1 MTCQGKRMTG
11 VLSTGISV
19 PGSVSYDDIGRVI
32 LSDIEGMTE
41 VQYNVTGFPSYIG
54 QADGGYVH
62 NTYAGGVRLASRRT
76 APDGKV
82 TTMNYEGNEVWEN
95 GKLRML
101 LFDGGYVDFSGNL
114 PKYCWYTKDHLG
126 SVRAVADAD
135 GNVFATYAYSP
146 YGEDFAVNAP
156 VSGSSVSTT
165 NGSSAGQVANGR
177 WTIGENI
184 FLPTVSYSPNEGS
197 DWQPF
202 KFGGKESLTRV
213 GLDLYDFGARMYSPS
228 NMLWMTMDP
237 LCEKHFD
244 ISPYA
249 YCSGDPINR
258 FDPDGMFDKK
268 MFWSGVADI
277 LGGVALTT
285 SGAAVCAGTGGV
297 GAALGG
303 SAMLVEGISEIC
315 GGVTAVVEGC
325 VLDAPEEGEQRFTPT
340 GIIGTTAQGIDMAI
354 GNDDFEVYH
363 TVDAVMSLTGGIGL
377 IKNLDKA
384 IKIGRVSKSE
394 LIEMLSTSGQ
404 VTTTIAQKIEDNNNE
419 ANNDDQSSADT
430 GQGSSG
436 VNVGKDANPYI
447 MWYNPSF

>member
-1 MTCQGKRMTG
+1 MLDALLNILNGFTDIPFVELAWSHAPDDKYGVITLDNQIPLNADADPVSEKMLTG
-11 VLSTGISV
+11 FVDVFVKKPKDLSTISSVENALKQLGIWFALNSV
-19 PGSVSYDDIGRVI
+19 QFEDDTGYVHYEWEWRDSTNVVSEKLYV
-32 LSDIEGMTE
+32 
-41 VQYNVTGFPSYIG
+41 VKFH
-54 QADGGYVH
+54 AHGGYV
-62 NTYAGGVRLASRRT
+62 G
-76 APDGKV
+76 
-82 TTMNYEGNEVWEN
+82 E
-95 GKLRML
+95 
-101 LFDGGYVDFSGNL
+101 
-114 PKYCWYTKDHLG
+114 PKI
-126 SVRAVADAD
+126 V
-135 GNVFATYAYSP
+135 P
-146 YGEDFAVNAP
+146 YGGEPDAPTSIPDYTEDEI
-156 VSGSSVSTT
+156 T
-165 NGSSAGQVANGR
+165 
-177 WTIGENI
+177 
-184 FLPTVSYSPNEGS
+184 YSPNEGS

-228 NMLWMTMDP
+228 NMRWMTMDP

-285 SGAAVCAGTGGV
+285 SGAAACAGTGGV

-303 SAMLVEGISEIC
+303 STMLVEGISEIC

-363 TVDAVMSLTGGIGL
+363 TVNAVMSLTGGIGL